1 MLLTNRYGRC
11 APLVADI
18 FWKNK
23 MNTWLA
29 EVLTLQNH
37 KHRKVE
43 HLEKLTHM
51 KASGPIL
58 GDHQV

>member
-1 MLLTNRYGRC
+1 MLLTNRYGCC

-29 EVLTLQNH
+29 EVLT
-37 KHRKVE
+37 R
-43 HLEKLTHM
+43 M